1 MQELKDFCNIILI
14 LFFSTKMSFRMLS
27 LANDRDICMMKML
40 NWGNQKDDHLLVL
53 PNITMTTPFSVSYAC
68 TRLGGSSL
76 IFTVLFWQ
84 DWSTSIPFI
93 FDFWCSFLVWSLLHV
108 HLFWFFLHLYLC
120 ISIDMVI
127 YLSES
132 LNIIISL
139 KRAFLH
145 WQTNS
150 F

>member
-1 MQELKDFCNIILI
+1 MP
-14 LFFSTKMSFRMLS
+14 FRTLS

-93 FDFWCSFLVWSLLHV
+93 FDFWCSFLVWNTLIDILLLV
-108 HLFWFFLHLYLC
+108 HLFWFFLHLYLS
-120 ISIDMVI
+120 ISIDMVV
-127 YLSES
+127 YLSKS
-132 LNIIISL
+132 LNVSIFTL
-139 KRAFLH
+139 
-145 WQTNS
+145 TNK
-150 F
+150 